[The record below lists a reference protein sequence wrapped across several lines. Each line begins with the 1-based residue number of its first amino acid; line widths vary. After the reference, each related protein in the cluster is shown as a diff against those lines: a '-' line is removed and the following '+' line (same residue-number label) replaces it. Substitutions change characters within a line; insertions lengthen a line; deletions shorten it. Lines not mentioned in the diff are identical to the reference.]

1 MTALG
6 PRPLQLHTQHASSWG
21 SRSAISRHLCHNE
34 LVKRRPVVAPG
45 AGRAL
50 SLGQLAGWL
59 ALLLLRGSLPW
70 VHPSNF
76 LLDLSQ
82 LWSAFR
88 LATLPSGDIMKC
100 VQVPWAVQSGAAIR
114 EPAGTFLQ
122 GSHPAF

>member
-1 MTALG
+1 M
-6 PRPLQLHTQHASSWG
+6 
-21 SRSAISRHLCHNE
+21 
-34 LVKRRPVVAPG
+34 VAPG

-82 LWSAFR
+82 LWSAFS

>member
-1 MTALG
+1 M
-6 PRPLQLHTQHASSWG
+6 
-21 SRSAISRHLCHNE
+21 
-34 LVKRRPVVAPG
+34 VAPG

-59 ALLLLRGSLPW
+59 ALRLLQGSLPW
-70 VHPSNF
+70 AHHRRNL

-88 LATLPSGDIMKC
+88 LATLPPGDMMKRMP
-100 VQVPWAVQSGAAIR
+100 VPWAVQSRAAIR
-114 EPAGTFLQ
+114 EPAGSFLQ